1 MLTLHWIR
9 NISLSA
15 LLVLPGVNIFY
26 AESSVV
32 NSSARE
38 SIKGSS
44 QVLIAERQSA
54 VEMNRDGIP
63 TLSSGR
69 I

>member
-1 MLTLHWIR
+1 MITHQWIR
-9 NISLSA
+9 NISLSTF
-15 LLVLPGVNIFY
+15 LVLSGVNIFY
-26 AESSVV
+26 PESSVV

-38 SIKGSS
+38 SNKGTF
-44 QVLIAERQSA
+44 QVLIAELQSA
-54 VEMNRDGIP
+54 MEMNRDRTP